1 MSIFILILPPLPP
14 PPDER
19 PDDLVDAHYVAARFG
34 CSASS
39 VRHRQALT
47 KDVPRVSNN
56 PLRFRR
62 GDVDAALLRLIEPD
76 RKPKYRA
83 ARLLTRRK
91 SPKKL

>member
-1 MSIFILILPPLPP
+1 MSIFIIVMPP

-39 VRHRQALT
+39 VRHRLCGTGAI
-47 KDVPRVSNN
+47 PRVLNN

-62 GDVDAALLRLIEPD
+62 ADVDTELLRLIEASRPQQ
-76 RKPKYRA
+76 RKA

-91 SPKKL
+91 FPKRS